1 MSSVLETTPGLDISQ
16 GEDVEEVTVSD
27 ISITLDSQ
35 PSCLEFSCHNPEYF
49 VVGTYVLEA
58 QQDSEPDGSEALEQD
73 EISRSKQN
81 RSGSLMLFRLQGH
94 NLYGRR
100 CCITWK
106 YLSHGF

>member
-1 MSSVLETTPGLDISQ
+1 MSSNPETNPGLDFPQ

-58 QQDSEPDGSEALEQD
+58 LQDPEPDASETLEHD
-73 EISRSKQN
+73 EISRPKQT

-100 CCITWK
+100 CCIIWK
-106 YLSHGF
+106 YPSHGF